1 MTFSRNGISMVCPY
15 SSYPYVYIYILYIHH
30 IYTWRISYYQAAPRR
45 PCRARPPRSKP
56 GRRARCPLRLPV
68 SKGAEFL
75 PWNTLCKIV
84 CNYPKNVCVK
94 TVKMICMCI
103 IYIYMCVCACVRII
117 MYIWYPSIQWSI
129 IFCYWLHA
137 LRHMQNC
144 KKKLCHHYVLP
155 CFHKRLPALRRHADR
170 SSTAVQLSYLPLP
183 HGVRHGSNDLHTQC
197 GPKNGP
203 QIRRTSPQMNIHEN
217 YTTRIARL
225 QKTDL
230 NCIII
235 LVL

>member
-1 MTFSRNGISMVCPY
+1 MYVC
-15 SSYPYVYIYILYIHH
+15 
-30 IYTWRISYYQAAPRR
+30 
-45 PCRARPPRSKP
+45 
-56 GRRARCPLRLPV
+56 
-68 SKGAEFL
+68 
-75 PWNTLCKIV
+75 
-84 CNYPKNVCVK
+84 
-94 TVKMICMCI
+94 
-103 IYIYMCVCACVRII
+103 IYIYMCVWVCVCVRII

-137 LRHMQNC
+137 LRHMTYAKLQ
-144 KKKLCHHYVLP
+144 KKKLCHHYIWP

-230 NCIII
+230 NWLYNHHINFINCRKVSTQVGSSMMFPNHFQGVQLFYPKLGVANGLLWLLWLHIVAIGWCEP
-235 LVL
+235 VEAHEC

>member
-1 MTFSRNGISMVCPY
+1 MH
-15 SSYPYVYIYILYIHH
+15 LYI
-30 IYTWRISYYQAAPRR
+30 
-45 PCRARPPRSKP
+45 C
-56 GRRARCPLRLPV
+56 
-68 SKGAEFL
+68 
-75 PWNTLCKIV
+75 
-84 CNYPKNVCVK
+84 K
-94 TVKMICMCI
+94 TV
-103 IYIYMCVCACVRII
+103 
-117 MYIWYPSIQWSI
+117 
-129 IFCYWLHA
+129 
-137 LRHMQNC
+137 
-144 KKKLCHHYVLP
+144 KKKLCHHYILP

-235 LVL
+235 ILILFIKCRKVSTQVGSSMMFPNNFQGVQLFYPKLGVANGLPMGCYSYYRLM